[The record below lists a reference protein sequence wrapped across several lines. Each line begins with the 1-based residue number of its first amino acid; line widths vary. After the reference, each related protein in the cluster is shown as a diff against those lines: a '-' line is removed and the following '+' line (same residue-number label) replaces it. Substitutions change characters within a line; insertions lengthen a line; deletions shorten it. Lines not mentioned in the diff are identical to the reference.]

1 MNKDQMNYLMIIV
14 IGLILQLIVLVLFP
28 RFKPEFQMF
37 SRPNPG
43 SGPSLIKKSFIVEP
57 EFDHGTTCYDDAYA
71 FCNEVNQL

>member
-1 MNKDQMNYLMIIV
+1 MNYLMIIV

-28 RFKPEFQMF
+28 RFKPEFQSV

-43 SGPSLIKKSFIVEP
+43 PIRLAEPVYDLGP
-57 EFDHGTTCYDDAYA
+57 TCYDDAYA